1 MAGMVQGVTGR
12 SVAPRGD
19 QLITKAGVKNVTG
32 FVETAA
38 SLLGA
43 EPVAAGAAI
52 VGAAADLL
60 PDDDDDSDG
69 N

>member
-1 MAGMVQGVTGR
+1 MSGMVTNVNGR

-19 QLITKAGVKNVTG
+19 QLVTKAGIKNVTG
-32 FVETAA
+32 YVETAA

-52 VGAAADLL
+52 VNAAADLL
-60 PDDDDDSDG
+60 PDDDDSDG
-69 N
+69 D